1 MRYGNNWIKPKN
13 KEWENGKLA
22 KPDPT
27 TLTMRTSSTVG
38 ERKLEKRGKNK
49 SKNGQKLK
57 LKNVK
62 SNQGKKMYG
71 TVTGLQMFCLRE
83 VKM

>member
-1 MRYGNNWIKPKN
+1 M
-13 KEWENGKLA
+13 A

-38 ERKLEKRGKNK
+38 ERELEKGIKNK

-57 LKNVK
+57 LKRCK
-62 SNQGKKMYG
+62 ATRAKMYG
-71 TVTGLQMFCLRE
+71 TLTRLQMFCL
-83 VKM
+83 